1 MPPLEKPEPPAPLP
15 DSLVS
20 AHWPGPLPPPAT
32 LKQFD
37 EVIPGGA
44 ERILRMAEAEQAHR
58 HLTDMAVLNAD
69 SRAISRG
76 QWLGGVGVH
85 GFDSWGGRNG
95 LGRGLL
101 GGSGRLGERP
111 GRQHRPRFDWAESV
125 RLHVKKSPHQ

>member
-1 MPPLEKPEPPAPLP
+1 MPPLEKPESPAPPP

-20 AHWPGPLPPPAT
+20 AHWSGPLPPPAT

-58 HLTDMAVLNAD
+58 HLTDITALKAD

-76 QWLGGVGVH
+76 
-85 GFDSWGGRNG
+85 
-95 LGRGLL
+95 
-101 GGSGRLGERP
+101 
-111 GRQHRPRFDWAESV
+111 
-125 RLHVKKSPHQ
+125 